1 MNIQSN
7 IVTKAPATLA
17 TSMTGNAVGA
27 FLCTPQ
33 PNYGKAEMAASIS
46 ANAYDAAIPTTT
58 VPTSTGQTLLLYS
71 PTNEEPNLL
80 KITPYSESSSAGSPM
95 MRVIGW
101 NSYIQSATTLYVPT
115 LLAELTMSY
124 STATASVSIDGNSR
138 FFFHN
143 ITASSGVPTVNL
155 YSPGTAS
162 AANNVPPAFALI
174 DCVGSQFVTLQF
186 KSSTTTGNRCGALW
200 CSI

>member
-1 MNIQSN
+1 MLIQSN

-17 TSMTGNAVGA
+17 TSMTGNVVGA

-33 PNYGKAEMAASIS
+33 PNFGKVEMAASIS

-58 VPTSTGQTLLLYS
+58 APTSTGQTLLVYS
-71 PTNEEPNLL
+71 PSNEDPNLL
-80 KITPYSESSSAGSPM
+80 KITPYSSSSSAGSPM
-95 MRVIGW
+95 VRVIGW
-101 NSYIQSATTLYVPT
+101 SSYIQSATTLYVPT

-124 STATASVSIDGNSR
+124 STATASVSVDGANR

-174 DCVGSQFVTLQF
+174 DVVGSQFVTLQF
-186 KSSTTTGNRCGALW
+186 KSSTTSSNICGALW
-200 CSI
+200 CAI

>member
-1 MNIQSN
+1 MLIQSN

-33 PNYGKAEMAASIS
+33 PNFGKVEMSASIS

-58 VPTSTGQTLLLYS
+58 APISSGQTLLVYS
-71 PTNEEPNLL
+71 PSNEDPNLL
-80 KITPYSESSSAGSPM
+80 KITPYSSSSSAGSPM
-95 MRVIGW
+95 VRVIGW
-101 NSYIQSATTLYVPT
+101 SSYIQSSTILYVPT
-115 LLAELTMSY
+115 LIAELTLSY
-124 STATASVSIDGNSR
+124 STATTSVSVDGNNR

-155 YSPGTAS
+155 YSPGTS
-162 AANNVPPAFALI
+162 AAASTVPPAFALI
-174 DCVGSQFVTLQF
+174 DVVGSQFVTLQF
-186 KSSTTTGNRCGALW
+186 KSSTTSSNICGALW
-200 CSI
+200 CAI